1 MVTLLHSASFPFGL
15 GRRQADCWG
24 GDARS
29 LRPLPGRNT
38 NVSQSSP
45 GDGNCPPITT
55 EPHGNPITLIDKFTR
70 SRRLDQFLRWIGH
83 MSGTKPRVAIW
94 HFVSRRDDM
103 RRSSGE
109 N

>member
-15 GRRQADCWG
+15 GGRQIIKKR
-24 GDARS
+24 GDASS
-29 LRPLPGRNT
+29 LRHLPGRNT

-70 SRRLDQFLRWIGH
+70 SRRLDQFLRGLRLI
-83 MSGTKPRVAIW
+83 SEKKPRVAIW
-94 HFVSRRDDM
+94 HFVSRLD
-103 RRSSGE
+103 
-109 N
+109 